1 MNIEA
6 MPVLETNPS
15 VLESGSTWVIIEP
28 VVDFVVHED
37 DVSGSSHLVNIP
49 TFILTAL
56 GI

>member
-6 MPVLETNPS
+6 MPVLETNPG

-28 VVDFVVHED
+28 VVDFVVYED

-49 TFILTAL
+49 TFILAAL